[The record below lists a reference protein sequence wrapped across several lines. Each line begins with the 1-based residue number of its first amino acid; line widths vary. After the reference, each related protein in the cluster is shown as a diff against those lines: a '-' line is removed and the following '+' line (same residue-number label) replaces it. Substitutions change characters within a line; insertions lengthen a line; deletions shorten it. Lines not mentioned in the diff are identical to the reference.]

1 MSEYSMGDE
10 VYQPQGDEVVE
21 DAGPLES
28 EDTLND
34 RGVEP
39 LDEGYSPPERPLAVD
54 EWGTTAAEQHRSEP
68 LERRL
73 AREVPEEPGPEGDD
87 IGDMAG
93 AEGEPWDEEVG
104 GPRAGRL
111 VAPDEG
117 AHAAT
122 DEELFASDVG
132 IDSGA
137 ASAEEAAVHIVSEPE
152 GPEEEGGQ

>member
-1 MSEYSMGDE
+1 MGDE
-10 VYQPQGDEVVE
+10 VYQPQGEEVSD

-28 EDTLND
+28 KDTLNN

-54 EWGTTAAEQHRSEP
+54 EWGTTAAEQRRGET

-73 AREVPEEPGPEGDD
+73 AREVPEQTDLEGDE
-87 IGDMAG
+87 IGDMIG
-93 AEGEPWDEEVG
+93 AEGEPMEEEVG

-117 AHAAT
+117 AHSDT
-122 DEELFASDVG
+122 DAQLFARDVG

-137 ASAEEAAVHIVSEPE
+137 ATAEEAAVHVVR
-152 GPEEEGGQ
+152 GPESPEEGAP